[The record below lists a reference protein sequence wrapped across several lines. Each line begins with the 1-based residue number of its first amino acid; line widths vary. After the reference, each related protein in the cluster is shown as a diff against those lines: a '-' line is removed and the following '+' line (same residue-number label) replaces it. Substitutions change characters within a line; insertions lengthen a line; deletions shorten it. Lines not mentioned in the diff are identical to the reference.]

1 MFRNHLLASALLVT
15 IAHAAF
21 GQALPAN
28 TSVQKD
34 VTFATVDGKPLK
46 MDLYSK
52 YPFGKRLESFN
63 SPILLP
69 LAPHREAPAGAA
81 AELLAKGYTLAYAEY
96 LPASDNPTAFSRF

>member
-1 MFRNHLLASALLVT
+1 MFRRQFIASALLFT

-52 YPFGKRLESFN
+52 YPFGARDESFR
-63 SPILLP
+63 SPILLR
-69 LAPHREAPAGAA
+69 LAPHRETPSGAA
-81 AELLAKGYTLAYAEY
+81 AELITKGYTLAYAEY
-96 LPASDNPTAFSRF
+96 LPA